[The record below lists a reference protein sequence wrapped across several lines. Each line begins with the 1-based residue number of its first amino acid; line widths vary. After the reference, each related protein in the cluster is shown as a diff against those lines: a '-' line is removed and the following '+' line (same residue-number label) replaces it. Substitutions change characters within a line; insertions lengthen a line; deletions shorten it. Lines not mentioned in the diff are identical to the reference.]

1 MQTHDLLI
9 KNGRVIDPESDT
21 DTQRH
26 IAINNGRISVIE
38 DIWGSKLRGV
48 EEIDATGLIV
58 SPGFIDLHAHGQ
70 DIENYRIQAMDGVTT
85 ALELEVGTA
94 DVDEWYDIRKNKTPI
109 NYGVSS
115 GHIPARISIMEDGFS
130 LIPSKDAAHRPA
142 NKTELT
148 SILETINI
156 GLKRGGLAV
165 GFGLQYT
172 PGASRT
178 EIIEAF
184 KIAKSFS
191 ATCHVH
197 IRGMGN
203 PPDKGNKL
211 GAIESIQEVIANA
224 TITGAALHV
233 VHISSVGLSVTEDLL
248 EIVEN
253 SSINGLD
260 ITTECYPYS
269 AGMTLIE
276 SAIFD
281 EGWQENLGVTYEQL
295 LWPSTGEILNKT
307 SFEKYRT
314 LGGMVVVKFI
324 PEASVIASVTS
335 PLPSIATDGWLKN
348 KKGHPRTSGSYAKIL
363 GEFVRQ
369 NKTMTF
375 MDAIRKSSLMPAQR
389 LEKRA
394 PDFSRKGRIKVGADA
409 DICIF
414 DPGRVIDNSSYSNPS
429 AVSTG
434 FHHVIVNGV
443 PLVSGGKIKG
453 DVFPGKAARAP
464 IG

>member
-1 MQTHDLLI
+1 
-9 KNGRVIDPESDT
+9 
-21 DTQRH
+21 
-26 IAINNGRISVIE
+26 
-38 DIWGSKLRGV
+38 
-48 EEIDATGLIV
+48 
-58 SPGFIDLHAHGQ
+58 
-70 DIENYRIQAMDGVTT
+70 
-85 ALELEVGTA
+85 
-94 DVDEWYDIRKNKTPI
+94 
-109 NYGVSS
+109 
-115 GHIPARISIMEDGFS
+115 
-130 LIPSKDAAHRPA
+130 
-142 NKTELT
+142 
-148 SILETINI
+148 
-156 GLKRGGLAV
+156 
-165 GFGLQYT
+165 
-172 PGASRT
+172 
-178 EIIEAF
+178 
-184 KIAKSFS
+184 
-191 ATCHVH
+191 
-197 IRGMGN
+197 
-203 PPDKGNKL
+203 
-211 GAIESIQEVIANA
+211 
-224 TITGAALHV
+224 
-233 VHISSVGLSVTEDLL
+233 
-248 EIVEN
+248 
-253 SSINGLD
+253 
-260 ITTECYPYS
+260 
-269 AGMTLIE
+269 MTLIE

-314 LGGMVVVKFI
+314 LGGMVVVNFI

-335 PLPSIATDGWLKN
+335 PLTSIATDGWLKN

-414 DPGRVIDNSSYSNPS
+414 DPVRVIDNSSYSNPS